1 MKARRLSR
9 GREADMAKKSLF
21 LQAVQHGQRLRRVT
35 RSKVCLKAV
44 LAGIP
49 FVWGILFF
57 FVPTLLVLKISLAK
71 SCFALP
77 PFTSFIQKIDH
88 CFYNIYLYLGNY
100 KALFTDSFYFSA
112 VLSSVW
118 MAGVTTA
125 FALLIGYAMAYA
137 ISRTPK
143 RLHTILILLIV
154 LPFATSFL
162 VRVYSWMTVL
172 NSRGIINVLLM
183 KLGLISA
190 PLHFLDNNYAVCL
203 GMVYCYLPFMILPI
217 YAVLEKI
224 DRSLIEASLDLGANR
239 FRSFWTVTVP
249 LSLPGVFA
257 GCTLVFVPALGE
269 FVIPELL
276 GGAKTMTIGQTI
288 WCEFFNNRDWPLAC
302 AIAVLMMFSF
312 TFYALSSR
320 IKKSFLKG
328 KDEEKRKMQVI

>member
-1 MKARRLSR
+1 MA
-9 GREADMAKKSLF
+9 GRTFF
-21 LQAVQHGQRLRRVT
+21 LQALRHGQRLRKAT
-35 RSKVCLKAV
+35 QSKFRLRAV
-44 LAGIP
+44 LAGVP
-49 FVWGILFF
+49 FLWGLIFF
-57 FVPTLLVLKISLAK
+57 LVPTLLVLKISLAK
-71 SCFALP
+71 SSFTLP

-88 CFYNIYLYLGNY
+88 CFYTLYFYLGNY

-137 ISRTPK
+137 ISRAPK
-143 RLHTILILLIV
+143 HLHTVLILLIV

-162 VRVYSWMTVL
+162 VRVYSWMTLL
-172 NSRGIINVLLM
+172 NSHGIINTVLM
-183 KLGLISA
+183 KLGLIHT
-190 PLHFLDNNYAVCL
+190 PLHFLDNNCAVCL

-224 DRSLIEASLDLGANR
+224 DRLFIEASLDLGANR
-239 FRSFWTVTVP
+239 FRSFLTITVP

-312 TFYALSSR
+312 AFYALSSR
-320 IKKSFLKG
+320 IKRSFMKN
-328 KDEEKRKMQVI
+328 KDEDKKQTSVV

>member
-1 MKARRLSR
+1 MSGK
-9 GREADMAKKSLF
+9 DLF
-21 LQAVQHGQRLRRVT
+21 RQAVQQGRHLQQVT
-35 RSKVCLKAV
+35 RSKLHLKGV
-44 LAGIP
+44 LAGLP
-49 FVWGILFF
+49 YLWGIVFF
-57 FVPTLLVLKISLAK
+57 LIPTLLILKISLAK
-71 SCFALP
+71 SSFTLP
-77 PFTSFIQKIDH
+77 PFTSLIQKVDH
-88 CFYNIYLYLGNY
+88 CFYSIYLYLGNY

-118 MAGVTTA
+118 LAGVTTA

-137 ISRTPK
+137 ISRAPK
-143 RLHTILILLIV
+143 HLHTVLILLIV

-162 VRVYSWMTVL
+162 VRVYAWMTLL
-172 NSRGIINVLLM
+172 NSHGIINVFLM
-183 KLGLISA
+183 KLGLIQA
-190 PLHFLDNNYAVCL
+190 PLHLLDNNYAVCL

-239 FRSFWTVTVP
+239 FRSFWTITLP

-312 TFYALSSR
+312 TFYALTSR
-320 IKKSFLKG
+320 IKKSFMKG
-328 KDEEKRKMQVI
+328 KDEDRKALSAA